1 MSVKGVLPV
10 VPTPFLDG
18 RFDEPSFA
26 RLIEHMS
33 PGVDG
38 FVLLGSTG
46 ESPSMS
52 TRERM
57 EIAAAVLAMTPEE
70 MRVVVGIGHTSADDA
85 IELARHAQ
93 EHGAAAVLVPAPF
106 YFPNQPE
113 GILSFLER
121 VDEILEIDLVLYD
134 NPEATKTVLRA
145 DNVIEWARSLD
156 HLATVKLTDHDLTK
170 IAPWHEAGLNV
181 FAGDDP
187 IAFRYMA
194 AGVDGVMIIVPA
206 LCPAAFRRCWD
217 LLQGGDLDA
226 AYAAFSAE
234 ILPITHAFGIGD
246 EIATSKA
253 ILQEIGV
260 FTSAEVR
267 PPLVASDPDRRR
279 LLHSALRTI
288 AAVPAGAKEAEGV

>member
-18 RFDEPSFA
+18 GFDEPSFA

-113 GILSFLER
+113 GILSFLRR
-121 VDEILEIDLVLYD
+121 VDEVLEVELVLYD
-134 NPEATKTVLRA
+134 NPDATKTVLRA

-156 HLATVKLTDHDLTK
+156 HLGAVKLTDHDLTK

-181 FAGDDP
+181 LGGDDP
-187 IAFRYMA
+187 IAFRYLA

-226 AYAAFSAE
+226 AYAVFAAE

-253 ILQEIGV
+253 ILQEMGV

-267 PPLVASDPDRRR
+267 APLVASDPERRR

-288 AAVPAGAKEAEGV
+288 AAVSAEAEGV

>member
-10 VPTPFLDG
+10 VPTPFLEG
-18 RFDEPSFA
+18 RFDEPSFV

-46 ESPSMS
+46 EAPSMTTS
-52 TRERM
+52 ERM
-57 EIAAAVLAMTPEE
+57 EIAAAVLAITPAE
-70 MRVVVGIGHTSADDA
+70 MKVVVGVAHTSADDA
-85 IELARHAQ
+85 IELARHAE

-106 YFPNQPE
+106 YFPNQAD
-113 GILSFLER
+113 GVLSFLGR
-121 VDEILEIDLVLYD
+121 IDAAIGIDLVLYD
-134 NPEATKTVLRA
+134 NPAATKTELRA
-145 DNVIEWARSLD
+145 AGVIEWAGSLE
-156 HLATVKLTDHDLTK
+156 HLGAVKLTDHDLTK
-170 IAPWHEAGLNV
+170 IEPWQRAGLTV
-181 FAGDDP
+181 LGGDDP

-206 LCPAAFRRCWD
+206 LCPTAFRQCWD
-217 LLQGGDLDA
+217 LLRDGDLDA
-226 AYAAFSAE
+226 AYSVFSAE

-253 ILQEIGV
+253 ILQEMGV

-267 PPLVASDPDRRR
+267 TPLVASDLDRRR
-279 LLHSALRTI
+279 LLSSALRTI
-288 AAVPAGAKEAEGV
+288 ATAPSETGS